1 MNDSVLSTG
10 NWMQKKSGKEKIKL
24 CMKSAYRAVKN
35 QFNSSLAHEGYES

>member
-24 CMKSAYRAVKN
+24 CMKGTYRAVN
-35 QFNSSLAHEGYES
+35 EINYLPERVFLFA